1 MKNILLLAVLIFIT
15 NQLCAQQIELDE
27 LSTPSTPAFSILD
40 LSPTSISRPTLGK
53 TFLMSLAN
61 GLNNNNIVSD
71 VAIETTPYWWVSRP
85 GLTYEKYYGLDTDSA
100 SDNIFD
106 QISST
111 LSLSF
116 ATSDASPEI
125 DSIDSRYLA
134 GGLRFQVLKGQPSQ
148 SFKNAYHNLLQN
160 DQLLIRASIAEL
172 KQKVDLNMI
181 TTLQALKTDIE
192 VSVQSIISTNSDYQN
207 LTAQDVADYKQKAI
221 TYIRNMIDK
230 MDATEYDKTT
240 ISAYLEKERASVSE
254 NINTILMDMQGM
266 SRVGWLLEFAGAAS
280 LYAPTNKID
289 YTMGHNWAGWGT
301 LTYRF
306 EPTNGNERMTDLNFM
321 LRIGGNF
328 QNASSYNTDFG
339 LSWVSSGDNY
349 SLSLEGLLRSYRS
362 YMDITAIDGQ
372 TYEVSDT
379 DNTWRFALAYQ
390 YKLSDN
396 INITVTAGKDFENST
411 ISADGMFSLLN
422 LNLTLPGSQKMLVN
436 NN

>member
-1 MKNILLLAVLIFIT
+1 MKNILLCAVLIFIT
-15 NQLCAQQIELDE
+15 NQLCAQQIELEE

-61 GLNNNNIVSD
+61 GLDNNNIVSD

-100 SDNIFD
+100 SDNIFN

-116 ATSDASPEI
+116 ATSDASPDI

-148 SFKNAYHNLLQN
+148 SFKNAYHNLLEY
-160 DQLLIRASIAEL
+160 DLLLIRESIDEL
-172 KQKVDLNMI
+172 KHRVNQDMI
-181 TTLQALKTDIE
+181 TTLQALKTDIA
-192 VSVQSIISTNSDYQN
+192 VCVQSIISTNSAYQN
-207 LTAQDVADYKQKAI
+207 LTAQDIADYKQKAV

-230 MDATEYDKTT
+230 MDAIEYDKEM
-240 ISAYLEKERASVSE
+240 ISAYLEEERASVSE
-254 NINTILMDMQGM
+254 NINTTLMEMQGM

-289 YTMGHNWAGWGT
+289 YTIGHNWAGWGT

-306 EPTNGNERMTDLNFM
+306 EPINGKEKITDLNFM

-328 QNASSYNTDFG
+328 QKTSSYNTDFG

-362 YMDITAIDGQ
+362 YIDITATDGQ
-372 TYEVSDT
+372 TYEISDT
-379 DNTWRFALAYQ
+379 DNTWRLALAYQ

-396 INITVTAGKDFENST
+396 IDITITAGKDFENST
-411 ISADGMFSLLN
+411 TTANGIFSLLN
-422 LNLTLPGSQKMLVN
+422 LNLTLPVSQKLIVN